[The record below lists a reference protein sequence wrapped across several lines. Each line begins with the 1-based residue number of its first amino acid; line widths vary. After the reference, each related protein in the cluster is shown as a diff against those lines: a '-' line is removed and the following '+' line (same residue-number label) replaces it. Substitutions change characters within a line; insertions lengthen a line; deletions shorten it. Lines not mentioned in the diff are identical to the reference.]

1 MKARDIFGIVVRIL
15 GLLLVLWAAWY
26 LAFGVAFVL
35 RALHDTGHES
45 DMGAYFTT
53 GIPGF
58 IVGLMLLR
66 FGRQVVRFSYPS
78 DKEDSDS

>member
-1 MKARDIFGIVVRIL
+1 MKSRDLFGVGVRIV
-15 GLLLVLWAAWY
+15 GLLVLLWSLWY

-58 IVGLMLLR
+58 VVGIFLLR
-66 FGRQVVRFSYPS
+66 FARQIVRFSYPS
-78 DKEDSDS
+78 NREDSDS